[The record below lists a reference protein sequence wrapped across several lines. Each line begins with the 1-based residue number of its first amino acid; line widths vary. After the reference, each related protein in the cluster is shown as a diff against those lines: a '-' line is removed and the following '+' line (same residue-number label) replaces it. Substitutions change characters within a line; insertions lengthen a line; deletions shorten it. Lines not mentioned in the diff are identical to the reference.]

1 MKTFRKLG
9 IPTVI
14 AGLVMATLASLA
26 HAGRLPE
33 GAVSIDKPVQGMATG
48 GIPAG
53 QLNACKS
60 SKCTVANYTPVMSN
74 GKLVGCKN
82 AATGAMSA
90 SSGGDCKTTQVCI
103 HEPPGCVPAMKQGI
117 TPSDSR
123 LKRDIVSVGSL
134 PNGLGLYSYRYIW
147 SETTYVGVMAQEV
160 ALTHP
165 DAISRDQNGYLS
177 VDYPAIGATLMTWD
191 QWVAS
196 GAH

>member
-1 MKTFRKLG
+1 MKTMNKLG

-14 AGLVMATLASLA
+14 AGLVIATLAGLA

-60 SKCTVANYTPVMSN
+60 SKCTVANFTPVMSN

-90 SSGGDCKTTQVCI
+90 SGGDCKTTQVCI
-103 HEPPGCVPAMKQGI
+103 HEPPGCIPAMKQGI

-160 ALTHP
+160 ELTHAQAVFRGE
-165 DAISRDQNGYLS
+165 DGYLS